1 MKRTTFLIACLLS
14 VISTQAMNKTN
25 VSSAASSSQTSA
37 HQSSNQRR
45 NAIDWHIGWDEL
57 QRKMAEF
64 DRSKRLERERELE
77 SNPPSCWDEIRL
89 LMQVFCC
96 SSK

>member
-1 MKRTTFLIACLLS
+1 
-14 VISTQAMNKTN
+14 MNKFFLVVCLWVA
-25 VSSAASSSQTSA
+25 VSLQSMQEVRDGELASASR
-37 HQSSNQRR
+37 SSNQRR
-45 NAIDWHIGWDEL
+45 NAIDWHIGWDQL
-57 QRKMAEF
+57 QRKMAEL